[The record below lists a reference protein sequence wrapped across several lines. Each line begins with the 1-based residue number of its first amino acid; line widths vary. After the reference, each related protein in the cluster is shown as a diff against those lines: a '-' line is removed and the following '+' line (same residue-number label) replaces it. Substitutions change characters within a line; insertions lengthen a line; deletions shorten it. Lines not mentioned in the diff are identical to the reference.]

1 MGKCAHYIQK
11 IMQMTHPEKF
21 LLKDHATLEMVET
34 LYRRQNKRLIFLQI
48 WRRRLVILAAT
59 AAAAGLVF
67 AVCLCRDMPDD
78 VIVDGHYLR
87 AGSGREQVTFEVR
100 AETSAGTASDE
111 ITVTAG
117 REEPKEDA
125 EPVAETPDPR
135 KVLLADI
142 REAVDSAVSEGG
154 FQNEG
159 ERVELPG
166 TVSGI
171 PVTYHNPPISR
182 DFSAFYLCLFVIGL
196 LPVVWRRQRQAKLRE
211 REQQLMLDYPELVDK
226 IMLLLSAGLTV
237 RTCFERMSEEYRRRM
252 ENGGQRR
259 FVYEEV
265 SFSLQE
271 MQNGVSE
278 SKAIET
284 FGKRC
289 CQLPYLR
296 FSSMLNQNIQKGS
309 EGLIRLLEIEAMEAF
324 EKRKEQVKAMG
335 ETAGTKLLLPMVLM
349 LGIVMAII
357 IIPAFMTM

>member
-1 MGKCAHYIQK
+1 MGKCTNYIRR
-11 IMQMTHPEKF
+11 IMQAAYVQKF
-21 LLKDHATLEMVET
+21 LFKDRATLDMVEI
-34 LYRRQNKRLIFLQI
+34 LYRRQNKRLIFLEI
-48 WRRRLVILAAT
+48 WRRRIAILAA
-59 AAAAGLVF
+59 AVVAAGLVF
-67 AVCLCRDMPDD
+67 AVCLCRDMPDE

-87 AGSGREQVTFEVR
+87 AESGREQVTFEVW

-111 ITVTAG
+111 ITVMTG
-117 REEPKEDA
+117 RKEPEEDA
-125 EPVAETPDPR
+125 EPVTATPDPR

-142 REAVDSAVSEGG
+142 REAIDSVVSEGG
-154 FQNEG
+154 FQNAG

-171 PVTYHNPPISR
+171 PVTYRNPEISR
-182 DFSAFYLCLFVIGL
+182 DFSALYLCLFVIGL
-196 LPVVWRRQRQAKLRE
+196 LPVVWRRQRLAKLRE

-237 RTCFERMSEEYRRRM
+237 KTCFERMCEEYRRWI
-252 ENGGQRR
+252 ENGGQQR

-278 SKAIET
+278 PKAIES

-289 CQLPYLR
+289 RQLPYLR

-349 LGIVMAII
+349 LGIVIAI